1 MYKKFILVCFVFL
14 SFQVFAQEQLAFE
27 QQRLNIN
34 KYGMT
39 LLGSWALVNIAG
51 GVALSVNN
59 NNLFQKNFWQ
69 MNAMW
74 NTVNLALAAPGLYMA
89 LKQPDP
95 NMLWDDV
102 IKEQNFTEKVFLF
115 NTALDVAYII
125 AGFWMYDRSRYVNSN
140 NDRWKG
146 WGQSIIIQGSFLFLF
161 DAIMYGLHHQHAVKK
176 LPLLSPSANGIGMVL
191 NF

>member
-14 SFQVFAQEQLAFE
+14 SFRVFAQEQLMFE

-39 LLGSWALVNIAG
+39 VLGSWALVNIAS

-59 NNLFQKNFWQ
+59 NNLNQKNFWQ

-74 NTVNLALAAPGLYMA
+74 NAVNLTLAAPGLYMA
-89 LKQPDP
+89 LKQPEQS
-95 NMLWDDV
+95 MLWVDV

-115 NTALDVAYII
+115 NTALDVAYIT
-125 AGFWMYDRSRYVNSN
+125 AGFWMYDRSKYVSTN
-140 NDRWKG
+140 NERWKG

-161 DAIMYGLHHQHAVKK
+161 DAIMYGLHYQHAAKK
-176 LPLLSPSANGIGMVL
+176 LTLLSPSTNGIGMVL

>member
-1 MYKKFILVCFVFL
+1 MYKKLIFIYFAFL
-14 SFQVFAQEQLAFE
+14 SFQAVAQGQHVFE

-39 LLGSWALVNIAG
+39 VLGSWALVNIAG
-51 GVALSVNN
+51 GIALSVNN

-95 NMLWDDV
+95 NML
-102 IKEQNFTEKVFLF
+102 
-115 NTALDVAYII
+115 
-125 AGFWMYDRSRYVNSN
+125 
-140 NDRWKG
+140 
-146 WGQSIIIQGSFLFLF
+146 
-161 DAIMYGLHHQHAVKK
+161 
-176 LPLLSPSANGIGMVL
+176 
-191 NF
+191 